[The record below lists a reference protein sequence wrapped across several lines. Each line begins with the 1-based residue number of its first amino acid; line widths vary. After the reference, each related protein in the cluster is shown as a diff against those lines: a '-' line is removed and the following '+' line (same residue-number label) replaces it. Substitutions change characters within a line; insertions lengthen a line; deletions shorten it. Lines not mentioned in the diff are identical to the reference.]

1 MRHLILAAALF
12 AVGCGGNVI
21 GPFQQRKPMRVDD
34 PHITI
39 PEQEVRGR
47 DRLALPDQSHAIAPG
62 TYGDFP
68 LPNYGQQQK
77 LNQ

>member
-1 MRHLILAAALF
+1 MRHLILVVALF
-12 AVGCGGNVI
+12 AMGCGGNVI

-34 PHITI
+34 PHVSI

-47 DRLALPDQSHAIAPG
+47 DRLALPDQSQAIAPG
-62 TYGDFP
+62 SYGDFP
-68 LPNYGQQQK
+68 MPYGQQQK